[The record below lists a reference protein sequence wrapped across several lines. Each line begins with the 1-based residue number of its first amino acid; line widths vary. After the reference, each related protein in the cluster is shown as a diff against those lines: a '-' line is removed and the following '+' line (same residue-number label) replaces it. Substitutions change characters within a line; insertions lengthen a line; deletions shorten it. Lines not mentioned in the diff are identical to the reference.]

1 MIVTRKHLPRR
12 AFLRGA
18 GAVMALPF
26 LDAMVPAFAGTT
38 NAAKPAARLGFVY
51 VPNGIIDSSWSP
63 IGEGAA
69 FEFNATMKALAP
81 FRDRTL
87 ILSNLAQINGR
98 SFGDGGGDHA
108 RAGATW
114 LTGVHPK
121 KTEGAD
127 IHAGV
132 SADQIAAREMG
143 KQTQFGSLEIGVE
156 GPSLAGG
163 CDSGYSCAYTNTISW
178 SSDTTPNPMEVNPR
192 ALFERLFGDG
202 DSTDAASRLDWM
214 RQRGSVLDF
223 VKGSVDRMETRL
235 GQGDR
240 RKLTEYLEAIRDIE
254 RRIQKAEEQNAQ
266 TQNAQAKTPVIDLPV
281 SAPAEFVDHARLMMD
296 LMVIAYQTDL
306 TRVVTFML
314 AHEGSNR
321 SYREIGISDG
331 HHDCTH
337 HQNDPVKISKTIQIN
352 THHVSQ
358 FAYLLERMKSTPD
371 GDGSLLDH
379 SMILYGSSI
388 ADGNHHTH
396 TNLPLAL
403 VGGGSGK
410 LNGGRHL
417 TYANDTP
424 MTNLLL
430 SMLDKA
436 GVVTEKL
443 GDSTGKLEH
452 LSDI

>member
-1 MIVTRKHLPRR
+1 MITRKHLPRR

-18 GAVMALPF
+18 GAALALPF
-26 LDAMVPAFAGTT
+26 LDAMVPAFGGTT
-38 NAAKPAARLGFVY
+38 SAAARPVRLGFVY
-51 VPNGIIDSSWSP
+51 VPNGIIESGWKPS
-63 IGEGAA
+63 GEGSA
-69 FEFNATMKALAP
+69 FEFNSTMKALAP
-81 FRDRTL
+81 YRDRTL
-87 ILSNLAQINGR
+87 VLSNLAQINGR
-98 SFGDGGGDHA
+98 SLGDGAGDHA

-127 IHAGV
+127 IHSGI
-132 SADQIAAREMG
+132 SADQIAARELS
-143 KQTQFGSLEIGVE
+143 KHTQFGSLEIGVE
-156 GPSLAGG
+156 APSLAGG

-178 SSDTTPNPMEVNPR
+178 SSPTTPNPMEVNPR
-192 ALFERLFGDG
+192 VLFERLFGDG
-202 DSTDAASRLDWM
+202 DSTDAASRLEWM
-214 RQRGSVLDF
+214 KQRGSLLDF
-223 VKGSVDRMETRL
+223 VKGSVDRLETKI

-240 RKLTEYLEAIRDIE
+240 RKLSEYLEAIRDIE
-254 RRIQKAEEQNAQ
+254 RRIQKAEEQNA
-266 TQNAQAKTPVIDLPV
+266 TTKIPVIDLPV
-281 SAPAEFVDHARLMMD
+281 SAPEQFVDHARLMMD

-306 TRVVTFML
+306 TRVVSFML
-314 AHEGSNR
+314 AREGSNR

-337 HQNDPVKISKTIQIN
+337 HQNDPVKISKTIQVN
-352 THHVSQ
+352 THHVDQ
-358 FAYLLERMKSTPD
+358 LAYLIDRMKNTPD

-388 ADGNHHTH
+388 SDGNQHTH

-403 VGGGSGK
+403 IGGGGGK
-410 LNGGRHL
+410 LKGGRHIR
-417 TYANDTP
+417 YADETP

-436 GVVTEKL
+436 GVATEKL
-443 GDSTGKLEH
+443 GDSTGKLQH